1 MSAFVA
7 GEMPPRPTCP
17 RHIGHRPPCD
27 YYKPA
32 GIPLRDLTE
41 VVLPADELEA
51 MRLAD
56 VEGLYHA
63 EAAERMG
70 VSRQT
75 FDRIVQ
81 RGRAKVARALCDGS
95 ALRIDRPLAQD

>member
-1 MSAFVA
+1 
-7 GEMPPRPTCP
+7 MPPRPVCP

-32 GIPLRDLTE
+32 GIPLRDLRE
-41 VVLPADELEA
+41 VTLPADELEA

-81 RGRAKVARALCDGS
+81 RGRAKVARALCEGG
-95 ALRIDRPLAQD
+95 ALRIERDANASSGAK